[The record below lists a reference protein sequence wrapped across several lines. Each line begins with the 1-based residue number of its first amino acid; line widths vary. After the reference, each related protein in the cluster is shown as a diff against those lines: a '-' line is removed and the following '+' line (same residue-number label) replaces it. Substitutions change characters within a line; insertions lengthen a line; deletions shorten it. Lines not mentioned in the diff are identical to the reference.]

1 MDKKSNMKKAMYEM
15 FGVGGDG
22 SEAAS
27 TAPAQVKSASV
38 EVKSAP
44 GAEKKSVDH
53 APVKTP
59 EARPAASFLAPGT
72 VFEGSF
78 RAKGDI
84 EIAGELKG
92 DVTSEGSVLLRSNLQ
107 SNITAGSQLAAM
119 QEQLPSTAPE
129 GGEPTPAEPEP
140 PAAEV
145 PAYTELYPELYA
157 DDSLRGTVDVDNAV
171 YLTFDDGPSARTDEI
186 LEILDKYGVK
196 ATFFVVGANEEG
208 DLERMQKI
216 VAAGHTLAIHSY
228 SHDYKKIY
236 ASVEAYLEDFNQMFC
251 QIYEATGVKPQ
262 IFRFPGGSVNSYN
275 VGIHQQLIAE
285 MTRRGF
291 VYFDWNVANGDAV
304 FSKIQPSSTLTANAL
319 KGVGTA
325 RRAIILM
332 HDSSAKTTTVEA
344 LPAIIE
350 GYLEAGYSFAA
361 LTPSTRSVTFS
372 YLD

>member
-1 MDKKSNMKKAMYEM
+1 M
-15 FGVGGDG
+15 
-22 SEAAS
+22 
-27 TAPAQVKSASV
+27 
-38 EVKSAP
+38 
-44 GAEKKSVDH
+44 
-53 APVKTP
+53 
-59 EARPAASFLAPGT
+59 
-72 VFEGSF
+72 
-78 RAKGDI
+78 
-84 EIAGELKG
+84 
-92 DVTSEGSVLLRSNLQ
+92 
-107 SNITAGSQLAAM
+107 
-119 QEQLPSTAPE
+119 
-129 GGEPTPAEPEP
+129 
-140 PAAEV
+140 
-145 PAYTELYPELYA
+145 
-157 DDSLRGTVDVDNAV
+157 
-171 YLTFDDGPSARTDEI
+171 
-186 LEILDKYGVK
+186 
-196 ATFFVVGANEEG
+196 VGANEEG

>member
-1 MDKKSNMKKAMYEM
+1 MNVYDQAHALARSMKESEEYREYARLREKAYE
-15 FGVGGDG
+15 D
-22 SEAAS
+22 ETNKA
-27 TAPAQVKSASV
+27 
-38 EVKSAP
+38 
-44 GAEKKSVDH
+44 
-53 APVKTP
+53 
-59 EARPAASFLAPGT
+59 
-72 VFEGSF
+72 
-78 RAKGDI
+78 
-84 EIAGELKG
+84 
-92 DVTSEGSVLLRSNLQ
+92 LLDEYKRLQ
-107 SNITAGSQLAAM
+107 YHMQLA
-119 QEQLPSTAPE
+119 L
-129 GGEPTPAEPEP
+129 
-140 PAAEV
+140 AAGKRME
-145 PAYTELYPELYA
+145 E
-157 DDSLRGTVDVDNAV
+157 DD
-171 YLTFDDGPSARTDEI
+171 FQ
-186 LEILDKYGVK
+186 
-196 ATFFVVGANEEG
+196 
-208 DLERMQKI
+208 RMQKI
-216 VAAGHTLAIHSY
+216 GAAGHTLAIHSY

>member
-1 MDKKSNMKKAMYEM
+1 M
-15 FGVGGDG
+15 FI
-22 SEAAS
+22 EQ
-27 TAPAQVKSASV
+27 P
-38 EVKSAP
+38 P
-44 GAEKKSVDH
+44 W
-53 APVKTP
+53 
-59 EARPAASFLAPGT
+59 F
-72 VFEGSF
+72 F
-78 RAKGDI
+78 RAI
-84 EIAGELKG
+84 
-92 DVTSEGSVLLRSNLQ
+92 
-107 SNITAGSQLAAM
+107 
-119 QEQLPSTAPE
+119 
-129 GGEPTPAEPEP
+129 
-140 PAAEV
+140 
-145 PAYTELYPELYA
+145 YPDAIFRMDPDEK
-157 DDSLRGTVDVDNAV
+157 AV

-304 FSKIQPSSTLTANAL
+304 FSKIQPSSALTANAL

>member
-1 MDKKSNMKKAMYEM
+1 MN
-15 FGVGGDG
+15 
-22 SEAAS
+22 AA
-27 TAPAQVKSASV
+27 AK
-38 EVKSAP
+38 EL
-44 GAEKKSVDH
+44 
-53 APVKTP
+53 PVSYDLSKP
-59 EARPAASFLAPGT
+59 QENKEPY
-72 VFEGSF
+72 
-78 RAKGDI
+78 I
-84 EIAGELKG
+84 
-92 DVTSEGSVLLRSNLQ
+92 GSVLFFKHVIFTVTLLLILIPTTLSIYLFAQVRSLSRQ
-107 SNITAGSQLAAM
+107 LDAAGSQLAAM
-119 QEQLPSTAPE
+119 QEQLSSTAPE
-129 GGEPTPAEPEP
+129 GGDPTPAEPEP

>member
-1 MDKKSNMKKAMYEM
+1 MKRLVSLLLSCLLLSSCGTIVTPAKTPPEHL
-15 FGVGGDG
+15 V
-22 SEAAS
+22 SEAP
-27 TAPAQVKSASV
+27 PAQVLP
-38 EVKSAP
+38 AP
-44 GAEKKSVDH
+44 GEM
-53 APVKTP
+53 P
-59 EARPAASFLAPGT
+59 E
-72 VFEGSF
+72 
-78 RAKGDI
+78 
-84 EIAGELKG
+84 
-92 DVTSEGSVLLRSNLQ
+92 LLPD
-107 SNITAGSQLAAM
+107 SQEA
-119 QEQLPSTAPE
+119 
-129 GGEPTPAEPEP
+129 GGENASEPSLEEDGGTPVETLPEP
-140 PAAEV
+140 QRV
-145 PAYTELYPELYA
+145 
-157 DDSLRGTVDVDNAV
+157 VDPTRPMVA
-171 YLTFDDGPSARTDEI
+171 LTFDDGPSARTDEI

>member
-1 MDKKSNMKKAMYEM
+1 M
-15 FGVGGDG
+15 
-22 SEAAS
+22 
-27 TAPAQVKSASV
+27 
-38 EVKSAP
+38 
-44 GAEKKSVDH
+44 
-53 APVKTP
+53 
-59 EARPAASFLAPGT
+59 
-72 VFEGSF
+72 
-78 RAKGDI
+78 
-84 EIAGELKG
+84 
-92 DVTSEGSVLLRSNLQ
+92 
-107 SNITAGSQLAAM
+107 
-119 QEQLPSTAPE
+119 
-129 GGEPTPAEPEP
+129 
-140 PAAEV
+140 
-145 PAYTELYPELYA
+145 
-157 DDSLRGTVDVDNAV
+157 DVDNAV

-304 FSKIQPSSTLTANAL
+304 FSKNSAL
-319 KGVGTA
+319 VGADGQRAQGRRHCAA
-325 RRAIILM
+325 RHHPHARQQRQDHHRRGLARHHRGL
-332 HDSSAKTTTVEA
+332 S
-344 LPAIIE
+344 
-350 GYLEAGYSFAA
+350 
-361 LTPSTRSVTFS
+361 
-372 YLD
+372 

>member
-1 MDKKSNMKKAMYEM
+1 MQVVAVDGHEVMDKVIGADAEKVAFAGQGIGDEHGRRGLHHDAQGQIG
-15 FGVGGDG
+15 GVGQTAAAD
-22 SEAAS
+22 EAAA
-27 TAPAQVKSASV
+27 APDGD
-38 EVKSAP
+38 E
-44 GAEKKSVDH
+44 GAW
-53 APVKTP
+53 
-59 EARPAASFLAPGT
+59 
-72 VFEGSF
+72 
-78 RAKGDI
+78 
-84 EIAGELKG
+84 
-92 DVTSEGSVLLRSNLQ
+92 
-107 SNITAGSQLAAM
+107 
-119 QEQLPSTAPE
+119 TAPE

>member
-1 MDKKSNMKKAMYEM
+1 M
-15 FGVGGDG
+15 
-22 SEAAS
+22 
-27 TAPAQVKSASV
+27 
-38 EVKSAP
+38 
-44 GAEKKSVDH
+44 
-53 APVKTP
+53 
-59 EARPAASFLAPGT
+59 
-72 VFEGSF
+72 
-78 RAKGDI
+78 
-84 EIAGELKG
+84 
-92 DVTSEGSVLLRSNLQ
+92 
-107 SNITAGSQLAAM
+107 
-119 QEQLPSTAPE
+119 
-129 GGEPTPAEPEP
+129 
-140 PAAEV
+140 
-145 PAYTELYPELYA
+145 
-157 DDSLRGTVDVDNAV
+157 DVDNAV

-361 LTPSTRSVTFS
+361 LTPSTPFRHVQLSGLTANVKRSTRRANGPAGFS
-372 YLD
+372 VASFAAVRAGPWRAGRQPSLSHRSSSAAVMVSSKEGCGHRGRTARRSGGWRAPAPRRRSYRSRART

>member
-1 MDKKSNMKKAMYEM
+1 MDKRLKKM
-15 FGVGGDG
+15 
-22 SEAAS
+22 
-27 TAPAQVKSASV
+27 TAIF
-38 EVKSAP
+38 
-44 GAEKKSVDH
+44 
-53 APVKTP
+53 
-59 EARPAASFLAPGT
+59 FLAAAADPFLAAVLLASLARQRAEGTAALGAGQVVEDGGWSGGWAGPGT
-72 VFEGSF
+72 E
-78 RAKGDI
+78 
-84 EIAGELKG
+84 EAG
-92 DVTSEGSVLLRSNLQ
+92 
-107 SNITAGSQLAAM
+107 
-119 QEQLPSTAPE
+119 
-129 GGEPTPAEPEP
+129 
-140 PAAEV
+140 
-145 PAYTELYPELYA
+145 
-157 DDSLRGTVDVDNAV
+157 AV
-171 YLTFDDGPSARTDEI
+171 ALTFDDGPSARTDEI

-285 MTRRGF
+285 MTRRGC
-291 VYFDWNVANGDAV
+291 VYFDWKVAYGDAV
-304 FSKIQPSSTLTANAL
+304 FSKIQPSSALTANAL

>member
-1 MDKKSNMKKAMYEM
+1 MTKRH
-15 FGVGGDG
+15 
-22 SEAAS
+22 
-27 TAPAQVKSASV
+27 TRLLL
-38 EVKSAP
+38 
-44 GAEKKSVDH
+44 GA
-53 APVKTP
+53 
-59 EARPAASFLAPGT
+59 T
-72 VFEGSF
+72 V
-78 RAKGDI
+78 
-84 EIAGELKG
+84 
-92 DVTSEGSVLLRSNLQ
+92 
-107 SNITAGSQLAAM
+107 ITAALSLTSALHGS
-119 QEQLPSTAPE
+119 
-129 GGEPTPAEPEP
+129 G
-140 PAAEV
+140 
-145 PAYTELYPELYA
+145 YTERDEA
-157 DDSLRGTVDVDNAV
+157 MGVVGDANKRIA
-171 YLTFDDGPSARTDEI
+171 LTFDDGPHPIYTP
-186 LEILDKYGVK
+186 EILDILAEYDVK